1 MTVTIS
7 NDAKRYVLFN
17 VATRLLLYMF

>member
-7 NDAKRYVLFN
+7 ISKGYLN
-17 VATRLLLYMF
+17 V

>member
-7 NDAKRYVLFN
+7 N
-17 VATRLLLYMF
+17 

>member
-7 NDAKRYVLFN
+7 KEGRTKRI
-17 VATRLLLYMF
+17 